1 MNPNA
6 QDFCPRATTAPRTT
20 PTVPI
25 DGVSRSTWRQRRQS
39 ERDSERNGE
48 AAGEVCRFFRM
59 GRCKHGANC
68 KYVHATSRARTSRPR
83 RGQAGEAFRRAE
95 SIMGTPQ
102 LVTNREDLVAALR
115 AAGGDAFRVKVHAA
129 NCDCVRLFDV
139 VDFGHG
145 VD

>member
-1 MNPNA
+1 MLSQTHLLHTRPLHHRRARAALQANAASGGVRTSTGGFVGDGAAMNPNA

-59 GRCKHGANC
+59 GRCKHGTDCRFSHHSA
-68 KYVHATSRARTSRPR
+68 K
-83 RGQAGEAFRRAE
+83 
-95 SIMGTPQ
+95 SIKLQP
-102 LVTNREDLVAALR
+102 LY
-115 AAGGDAFRVKVHAA
+115 
-129 NCDCVRLFDV
+129 
-139 VDFGHG
+139 
-145 VD
+145 